1 MHRIRGPFNVNG
13 PVDHISLSMTS
24 SVDASAPFDVTG
36 VDVSP
41 GDEVVIIGR
50 QGEESWQQIDARE
63 MAALIGTIP
72 WEVVCR
78 LGTRIGARPRLR
90 AGESVLDP
98 DAVPGAGD
106 ERDGVGFGFLDAVT
120 AGGCRARRV
129 GDGVV
134 QVDVAELVG

>member
-1 MHRIRGPFNVNG
+1 MVVQQAADCRRGRS
-13 PVDHISLSMTS
+13 DSLSGGQ
-24 SVDASAPFDVTG
+24 DG
-36 VDVSP
+36 
-41 GDEVVIIGR
+41 GG
-50 QGEESWQQIDARE
+50 
-63 MAALIGTIP
+63 
-72 WEVVCR
+72 R

-134 QVDVAELVG
+134 QEDVAELVG